1 MVDMPVNKPAQAV
14 VVDVAVVQHRGNEC
28 DDAASDHAHGV
39 VNMGCGLS
47 ACSSFYSVWAAHFQF
62 VRVCLERSEWVSLGA
77 HLVNMLFDT
86 DNALN
91 KALRVVGAF
100 GFKAVLKSNN
110 AQ

>member
-1 MVDMPVNKPAQAV
+1 MVNVPVNEPAQAV
-14 VVDVAVVQHRGNEC
+14 VVDVAVVQHRGDEC

-39 VNMGCGLS
+39 VNLGCGLS
-47 ACSSFYSVWAAHFQF
+47 ACSIFYSVRAAHFQF
-62 VRVCLERSEWVSLGA
+62 VCVCLERFEWVSLGA
-77 HLVNMLFDT
+77 YLVDILFDA

-91 KALRVVGAF
+91 KALRVVGVF